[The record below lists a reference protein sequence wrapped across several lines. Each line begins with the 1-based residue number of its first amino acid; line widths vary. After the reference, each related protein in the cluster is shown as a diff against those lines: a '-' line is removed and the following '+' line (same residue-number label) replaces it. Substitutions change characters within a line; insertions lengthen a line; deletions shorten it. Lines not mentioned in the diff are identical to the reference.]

1 MEDVQGGTEEVV
13 ANIFLLVVFGTLAI
27 TLVRAYRWQK
37 ITSVMPLTDKEKQ
50 IPLVNDREDK
60 DGSESEDKASF

>member
-37 ITSVMPLTDKEKQ
+37 ITSVMPLTDNEKQ
-50 IPLVNDREDK
+50 IPLVNDRPDK
-60 DGSESEDKASF
+60 DGSVSEDKASF